1 MGGRV
6 IVFKPG
12 PVAGLVQGSCSRF
25 WSGHPVAR
33 VNPYFLKNQNDVI
46 LVKKKKQKSTGC
58 NWVFDR
64 VLLGHRVT
72 LSHDF
77 SYFFCNP
84 AWFQPQVSW
93 IPSRPAR
100 PSRVSKRWA
109 EYYDI
114 IHTTKWCGE
123 IIVSPHPNA
132 LWITTVICCNPR
144 CSAFLF
150 FFYFFFVF
158 FHFFSNFPL
167 FHFFSFQNYF
177 PFFFQLSSVFLLFS
191 KIIFVD
197 FTF

>member
-1 MGGRV
+1 MTWPIYPICIPCNHFIFIFNSVVKYIKIIINMGGRV

-12 PVAGLVQGSCSRF
+12 PVAGPVQGSCSRF

-33 VNPYFLKNQNDVI
+33 VNSYFLKNQNDVI
-46 LVKKKKQKSTGC
+46 LVKKKQKSTGC

-64 VLLGHRVT
+64 VLSGHRVT

-100 PSRVSKRWA
+100 PNWVSKRWA

-132 LWITTVICCNPR
+132 LWIN
-144 CSAFLF
+144 
-150 FFYFFFVF
+150 
-158 FHFFSNFPL
+158 
-167 FHFFSFQNYF
+167 
-177 PFFFQLSSVFLLFS
+177 LL
-191 KIIFVD
+191 
-197 FTF
+197 